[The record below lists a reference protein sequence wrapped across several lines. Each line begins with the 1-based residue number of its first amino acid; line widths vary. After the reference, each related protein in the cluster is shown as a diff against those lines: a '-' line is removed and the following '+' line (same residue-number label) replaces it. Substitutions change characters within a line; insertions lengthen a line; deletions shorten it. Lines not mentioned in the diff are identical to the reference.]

1 MYQQEPEL
9 CLYGET
15 GKINSKKKL
24 NKFVINIQ
32 ATKKEPN
39 NNRLKDMHTLQRS
52 QETLSRDVSH
62 HEESPWRKLISR
74 KS

>member
-32 ATKKEPN
+32 TTKKEPS
-39 NNRLKDMHTLQRS
+39 NNRLKDMLTLQCC
-52 QETLSRDVSH
+52 QETLSRDVSR
-62 HEESPWRKLISR
+62 HEERTWRKLISR